1 MMAAG
6 AQIPE
11 ATLHRLRALASRAV
25 GARLVVVFGSVA
37 RADAAPDSD
46 VDIGVSGLGFW
57 EGLRLGHE
65 LGAELGREPHVVDLD
80 RATDLLRVQVA
91 KGGVLLHEGEP
102 DAWALFRAGAIVR
115 WLDLAPLVA
124 LCAEGARLR
133 LLRDRR
139 HG

>member
-1 MMAAG
+1 MAAG
-6 AQIPE
+6 PE
-11 ATLHRLRALASRAV
+11 IEEKPLQTLRELASRAS
-25 GARLVVVFGSVA
+25 GARLVVLFGSVA

-57 EGLRLGHE
+57 EGLRLGHA
-65 LGAELGREPHVVDLD
+65 LGEALGREPHVVDLD
-80 RATDLLRVQVA
+80 RATDLLRVRVA
-91 KGGVLLHEGEP
+91 REGVLLAEGEA
-102 DAWALFRAGAIVR
+102 DAWARFRADAIVR

-133 LLRDRR
+133 VLREGR